1 MQMKGNETNDENH
14 SFCVCIR
21 AFCFHAFN
29 HLVGEIVHI
38 TRQCLCYDDAITLKF
53 PEVHL

>member
-1 MQMKGNETNDENH
+1 MKQMMKTTVSAFVYVH
-14 SFCVCIR
+14 SVFMSFC
-21 AFCFHAFN
+21 FN

-38 TRQCLCYDDAITLKF
+38 TRKCLCYDDAITLKF